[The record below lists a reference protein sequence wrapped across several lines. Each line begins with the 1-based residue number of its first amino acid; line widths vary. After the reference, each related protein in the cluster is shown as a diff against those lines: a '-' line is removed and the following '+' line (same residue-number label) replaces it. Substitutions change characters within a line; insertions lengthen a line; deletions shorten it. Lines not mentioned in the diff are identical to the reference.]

1 MHIQITDLAAARLT
15 ESLNDQPGYFKVFY
29 DTEGCGCNGIIVI
42 LLIDEPAALD
52 EQIETNLVPFYVDPK
67 QQLNLEQ
74 QMKLDS
80 EPNYASFTLSS
91 DAGVLS
97 SNVRVRDT
105 RAVAAGSSSS
115 SDAACSLK

>member
-29 DTEGCGCNGIIVI
+29 DTEGCGCNGILV
-42 LLIDEPAALD
+42 LLIVDEPAALD

-74 QMKLDS
+74 HMKLDT
-80 EPNYASFTLSS
+80 EENYPSFTLSS
-91 DAGVLS
+91 DSGVLS

-105 RAVAAGSSSS
+105 RTVNAGKSSAP
-115 SDAACSLK
+115 DACML

>member
-74 QMKLDS
+74 QMKLDT
-80 EPNYASFTLSS
+80 EQNYASFTLSS

-97 SNVRVRDT
+97 SNVRVRDI
-105 RAVAAGSSSS
+105 RAVAAGSSSA
-115 SDAACSLK
+115 SDACSLK

>member
-29 DTEGCGCNGIIVI
+29 DTEGCGCNGILV
-42 LLIDEPAALD
+42 LLIVDEPGALD

-74 QMKLDS
+74 HMKLDT
-80 EPNYASFTLSS
+80 EENYPSFTLSS
-91 DAGVLS
+91 DSGVLS

-105 RAVAAGSSSS
+105 RTVNAGKSTTP
-115 SDAACSLK
+115 DACML